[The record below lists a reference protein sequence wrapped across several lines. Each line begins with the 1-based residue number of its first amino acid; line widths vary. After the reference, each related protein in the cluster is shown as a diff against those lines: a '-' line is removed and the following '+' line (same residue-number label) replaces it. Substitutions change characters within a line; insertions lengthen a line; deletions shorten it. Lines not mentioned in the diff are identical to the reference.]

1 MINKENIMKTKTKVI
16 KKKRVPK
23 NDVGYGSKKA
33 TLDENYR
40 IKVSLLDNPYGD
52 STSALNIRNAIH
64 SIDLN
69 DKKWYT
75 KQKLI

>member
-33 TLDENYR
+33 TLDEIGMTTSYITR
-40 IKVSLLDNPYGD
+40 YYITDNRFG
-52 STSALNIRNAIH
+52 
-64 SIDLN
+64 
-69 DKKWYT
+69 
-75 KQKLI
+75 